1 MQIIELEAGD
11 EGCWNEYV
19 NQAPDTSFFHLAGW
33 REVLAKTYS
42 HETRY
47 LMAQDGGEIW
57 GILPLFILRHWLFG
71 TQVSSLPG
79 GLSARNSQTAAALLE
94 AAVAITNEAKADNL
108 LLNAGSRLWDG
119 NLVTSQ
125 LYCTQRLAL
134 PADPDHLWQG
144 FPTRLRTKIRR
155 AQKEGMALVVG
166 GAECIDAFY
175 EVFSRN
181 LRALGTPVFSKTLVQ
196 NIVAQFPEQAKILN
210 LNHEGQVVATMFVF
224 LHKGV
229 VYDQWAAS
237 LREYFRCRVN
247 ELLYWESLAWASRQ
261 GCREFDFG
269 RSRWNS
275 GPYQFKAKWGAQPRP
290 LYYQYYLRRGVR
302 IPDFGLTA
310 ERLPTH
316 RLFVS
321 FWQHV
326 PLSLTRTIGPRIR
339 KHLYP
344 L

>member
-1 MQIIELEAGD
+1 MQITELTAGNERLWD
-11 EGCWNEYV
+11 EYV
-19 NQAPDTSFFHLAGW
+19 ARVPNTGFFHLAGW
-33 REVLAKTYS
+33 QKVLAKTYS

-47 LMAQDGGEIW
+47 LMAQEGGEIW
-57 GILPLFILRHWLFG
+57 GILPLFVLRHWLFG

-79 GLSARNSQTAAALLE
+79 GLSARSDEAAQALLK
-94 AAVAITNEAKADNL
+94 AAVAITHEAKADNL
-108 LLNAGSRLWDG
+108 LLSAGTRLWDG
-119 NLVTSQ
+119 DLVTSQ
-125 LYCTQRLAL
+125 LYCTHRLAL
-134 PADPDHLWQG
+134 TADPDDLWRS
-144 FPTRLRTKIRR
+144 FSTKLRTKIRR
-155 AQKEGMALVVG
+155 AKREEMRLVVG
-166 GAECIDAFY
+166 GAECVDSFY

-181 LRALGTPVFSKTLVQ
+181 LRALGTPVFSEALVQ
-196 NIVAQFPEQAKILN
+196 NIVAQFPDQARILN
-210 LNHEGQVVATMFVF
+210 LNHDGQVVATMFVF

-247 ELLYWESLAWASRQ
+247 ELLYWESLAWACEQ
-261 GCREFDFG
+261 GCGEFDFG

-275 GPYQFKAKWGAQPRP
+275 GPYQFKSKWGAEPRP
-290 LYYQYYLRRGVR
+290 LYYQYYLRRGIR

-310 ERLPTH
+310 ERLPAH

-326 PLSLTRTIGPRIR
+326 PLPLTRTIGPHIR